1 MFNFLELG
9 KACAEGSSLLF
20 GFQIARWVIRIIQIA
35 VPFVLIIFG
44 SLDFFKAI
52 VAGDEKEMK
61 QKRKPF
67 VQRVI
72 AALVIILLPTLV
84 NLIMLNIAKNT
95 NNEFADCWSQADP
108 SGSVDI
114 PEDSTNEEWKTSYVS
129 EPHNTPV
136 GGLEK
141 NSSN

>member
-1 MFNFLELG
+1 MFEFLDSMKDVCDSE
-9 KACAEGSSLLF
+9 SSLLF
-20 GFQIARWVIRIIQIA
+20 VLQIARWIIRIIQIA

-84 NLIMLNIAKNT
+84 NLIMKNIAKNT
-95 NNEFADCWSQADP
+95 NNRFATCWEAANPNSD
-108 SGSVDI
+108 V
-114 PEDSTNEEWKTSYVS
+114 STPKDDTDTTWSTD
-129 EPHNTPV
+129 
-136 GGLEK
+136 
-141 NSSN
+141 